1 MSEISTDTPVTPP
14 GSEAPAEGPNY
25 LSHKQ
30 IMVVMGGLMAGML
43 LAALD
48 QSIVGTALPTIVSQL
63 GGIDKLSWVVTAY
76 LLTSTAATPLWGKIS
91 DLYGRRIIFQTAIV
105 IFLIG
110 SALAGLSQNM
120 GELIGFR
127 AVQGIGGGGLMSLA
141 FAIIGD
147 VIPPRER
154 GRYQGLMGAV
164 FGLASVAGPLLGGWF
179 TDSIGWRWIFYIN
192 LPVGIGALIVCS
204 FALKLPVNR
213 REHKIDFLGSLMIVA
228 GVTSLL
234 LYLNWAGTSYGW
246 ASWQGL
252 SLAGGSVLLTI
263 LFCLVEMRAAEPIL
277 PMRLFRNPV
286 FRIGNGFGFFAGFA
300 MFGGIIYLPVYLQ
313 AVQGMSATKSG
324 LGMLPAVAGIMVT
337 SVLSGRIMAKTGR
350 YKIFPILGALIL
362 IGSLVLLSRLTNHTP
377 YWEVALYAF
386 AFGAGLG
393 MTLQTLVTAIQNS
406 VDFRDMGV
414 ATASAT
420 FFRQIGAAIGT
431 AIFGTV
437 LTSRLTHYLTQ
448 EFAGAPGGGTSLKGL
463 DANNVQ
469 AIHALKEPAKGL
481 VTAAFAHAIGDLF
494 LIGVPFIVVALFFG
508 LALKEIKLKSSEGT
522 PEAAEATEGAEGP
535 VTPAAAVA
543 GQETVSGL
551 GSSAIVPAG
560 QQVPQEVPVSG
571 SMVHGFVRGGEGGPV
586 GSATVTLISLQG
598 RQLGRVAVA
607 ADGGYR
613 LAAPGA
619 GSYVLIV
626 AAEGHQ
632 PNASTVAV
640 GDAPLGHD
648 VVLSGTSGLLGMVRA
663 AADQRP
669 VAEAMV
675 VVTDVR
681 GEVLATGKTAET
693 GAFTFEGLMSG
704 TFTVAVNAT
713 GFRPAAL
720 PVEVGTAGPSRI
732 EIELA
737 AGAQMQG
744 TIRAAA
750 DHRPLIDARV
760 TLVDVAG
767 NVVGTATTGEDG
779 SYAFTDLDAGDY
791 TLIAS
796 GYPPVA
802 SALTLDGRGES
813 AHDVELGHPD
823 E

>member
-213 REHKIDFLGSLMIVA
+213 REHKIDFLGSFMIVA

-252 SLAGGSVLLTI
+252 SLVGGAVLLTV
-263 LFCLVEMRAAEPIL
+263 LFCLVELRAAEPIL

-350 YKIFPILGALIL
+350 YKVFPILGALIL
-362 IGSLVLLSRLTNHTP
+362 IGSLVLLSRLTNHTA

-448 EFAGAPGGGTSLKGL
+448 EFAGTPGGATALKGM

-469 AIHALKEPAKGL
+469 AIKALKEPVKGL

-508 LALKEIKLKSSEGT
+508 LALKEIKLKSSEGA
-522 PEAAEATEGAEGP
+522 PEAAEAGEGAEAEA
-535 VTPAAAVA
+535 PAAPAA
-543 GQETVSGL
+543 QAADQETVSGL
-551 GSSAIVPAG
+551 GSSAAIVPA
-560 QQVPQEVPVSG
+560 VQEVPLSG
-571 SMVHGFVRGGEGGPV
+571 SVVHGFVRGGEGSPV
-586 GSATVTLISLQG
+586 GSATATLISLQG

-613 LAAPGA
+613 IAAPGA

-632 PNASTVAV
+632 PHASTVAV
-640 GDAPLGHD
+640 GDTPLSHD
-648 VVLSGTSGLLGMVRA
+648 VVLSGTSGLLGTVHA
-663 AADQRP
+663 ATDQRP

-681 GEVLATGKTAET
+681 GEVLATGKTSEV
-693 GAFTFEGLMSG
+693 GAFAFDNLMSG

-720 PVEVGTAGPSRI
+720 PVEVGTTGPARI

-737 AGAQMQG
+737 AGAQVQG
-744 TIRAAA
+744 TIRAGAA
-750 DHRPLIDARV
+750 HRPLVDARV